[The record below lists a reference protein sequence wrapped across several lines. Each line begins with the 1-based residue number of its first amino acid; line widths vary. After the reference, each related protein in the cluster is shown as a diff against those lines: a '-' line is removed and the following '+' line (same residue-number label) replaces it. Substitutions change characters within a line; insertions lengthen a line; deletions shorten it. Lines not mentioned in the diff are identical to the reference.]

1 MGLLKVQEKK
11 KKEEKKKIR
20 GDQLAENW
28 YENNV
33 LSPGTR
39 TPQKEMSTL
48 IFHIPP
54 CNEIFVCS
62 PWTCICPEQ

>member
-1 MGLLKVQEKK
+1 MQAQE
-11 KKEEKKKIR
+11 KKEEKKKIH
-20 GDQLAENW
+20 GEQLAENW
-28 YENNV
+28 YEKNV

-54 CNEIFVCS
+54 SNEIFVCA
-62 PWTCICPEQ
+62 PRDFICPEQ